1 MKLKK
6 LGVIGL
12 LVFIGISVSGC
23 IEVNSDFGNI
33 RNSLLKNM
41 NGRFERDIEFSVGSL
56 GIKIAKSFVKF
67 ADTEEDIDGMLNQV
81 SHVQIGVY
89 SIKEHNRFQPSMLGL
104 KQLCMELQKDGW
116 QYIVKNINDDEITT
130 VFLNRNNDGQLNR
143 LLVVN
148 YSDDEL
154 VLAELTGN
162 LEKLIQH
169 AIKDN
174 GIKFKISD
182 NY

>member
-6 LGVIGL
+6 LGVTVL
-12 LVFIGISVSGC
+12 LVFIGISFSGC
-23 IEVNSDFGNI
+23 IGVNSDFGSI

-41 NGRFERDIEFSVGSL
+41 NGRFERDIEFSVGAL
-56 GIKIAKSFVKF
+56 GIKIAESFVKF
-67 ADTEEDIDGMLNQV
+67 ADTEEDVDEMLNQV

-89 SIKEHNRFQPSMLGL
+89 SRKDFDDFHPSMLEL
-104 KQLCMELQKDGW
+104 KQLGRELQKDGW

-130 VFLNRNNDGQLNR
+130 VFLNKNNDGQLNR